1 MQGEEGED
9 NPKSPGTAALL
20 EVPLRLAGLAM
31 LLDCSGFTPL
41 LTPNCSA
48 AAAFFCSPTPPLY
61 VQENLSDDEE
71 EYAVGGLGGGRWDGV
86 GVGVVCVCVRGGT
99 EAGGL
104 REGSFLLSFRMA
116 ATFINPCQLTWLIHN
131 RRRRRSLKTKM

>member
-71 EYAVGGLGGGRWDGV
+71 EYAEEEEPEDEDLDDDDDEDAPKKRKRADSD
-86 GVGVVCVCVRGGT
+86 
-99 EAGGL
+99 EDY
-104 REGSFLLSFRMA
+104 EDEDDDDDDE
-116 ATFINPCQLTWLIHN
+116 
-131 RRRRRSLKTKM
+131 